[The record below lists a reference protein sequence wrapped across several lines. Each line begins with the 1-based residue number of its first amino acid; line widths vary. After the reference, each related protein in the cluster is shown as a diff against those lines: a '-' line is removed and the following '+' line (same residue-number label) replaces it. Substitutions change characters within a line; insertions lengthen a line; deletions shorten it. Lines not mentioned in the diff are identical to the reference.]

1 TAGAGRDGQSLASLT
16 LSEIRADHVSS
27 HPQVRRQTGLG
38 GARKARIPVERSQS
52 RESRLSRGPES
63 GPPERAASLRV
74 GGRFGGTGRDRRD
87 RRSPHAGI
95 AFQAASRGGGT
106 PPIAAPCPI

>member
-1 TAGAGRDGQSLASLT
+1 
-16 LSEIRADHVSS
+16 
-27 HPQVRRQTGLG
+27 
-38 GARKARIPVERSQS
+38 S

-63 GPPERAASLRV
+63 GSPERAASLRV
-74 GGRFGGTGRDRRD
+74 GGRFGGAGRDRRD

-106 PPIAAPCPI
+106 PPIAAPCPICHQRARSARLVWLEGGTWRKWNRHSASCGDGACSPFNN